1 MTPARALIELEIL
14 RRETE
19 EVLRVLASRGGAVA
33 NAVAAANGAR
43 RLTALASAMDAM
55 RSERNDATRSS
66 RSELEGE

>member
-1 MTPARALIELEIL
+1 MTAAEALVELELL

-19 EVLRVLASRGGAVA
+19 EALRLLAAHRGGVA
-33 NAVAAANGAR
+33 NAVATANGAR